1 MKEPENQK
9 SKPDEKVKIDHD
21 LLNSTL
27 NSWFMPGTT
36 GNLIDARQKKAQQ
49 AKDKTPLVIYL
60 GDGKNAGSD

>member
-1 MKEPENQK
+1 MKEPENKK
-9 SKPDEKVKIDHD
+9 SEHDEKVKIDRD
-21 LLNSTL
+21 LLNATL

-36 GNLIDARQKKAQQ
+36 GNLIEARQKKAQQ